1 MSRGNPFRATCIPD
15 FSKTISLSSLESHST
30 GLGSSPALVVV
41 DMCRGF
47 IDTSSPLGFECKELI
62 QANIVLVDRFREMN
76 LPIIF
81 TTTIYR
87 DVSEASVFRSKIPA
101 LNILKPGSEETSFL
115 KELSPSSN
123 ELLVE
128 KKFAS
133 AFFQTNL
140 ADELSKMNVD
150 SIIVSGV
157 TTSGCV
163 RATALDSLQNN
174 FLTTVAEDCVGD
186 RNQNAHRANLFDLQA
201 KYADVIHSNQIL
213 FKQLVLNS
221 F

>member
-1 MSRGNPFRATCIPD
+1 MSRRNAFRTSCISD
-15 FSKTISLSSLESHST
+15 FFKTIRLSSLESNST

-47 IDTSSPLGFECKELI
+47 IDPSSPLGFQCDELI
-62 QANIVLVDRFREMN
+62 QANIKLVDKFKQMN
-76 LPIIF
+76 LPVIF

-87 DVSEASVFRSKIPA
+87 DISEASVFRAKIPA

-115 KELSPSSN
+115 AELSPDSKDI
-123 ELLVE
+123 LIE

-133 AFFQTNL
+133 SFFGTNL
-140 ADELSKMNVD
+140 ADDLRRMNVD
-150 SIIVSGV
+150 SVVISGV

-186 RNQNAHRANLFDLQA
+186 RDLNAHRANLFDLQS
-201 KYADVIHSNQIL
+201 KYADV
-213 FKQLVLNS
+213 VLS
-221 F
+221 DKIF

>member
-47 IDTSSPLGFECKELI
+47 IDSSSPLGFECKELI
-62 QANIVLVDRFREMN
+62 QANIILVDRFREMN

-87 DVSEASVFRSKIPA
+87 DESEASVFRSKIPA

-213 FKQLVLNS
+213 F
-221 F
+221 

>member
-1 MSRGNPFRATCIPD
+1 MSRRNASRTTCISN
-15 FSKTISLSSLESHST
+15 FFKTIRLSSLESNST

-47 IDTSSPLGFECKELI
+47 IDPSSPLGFQCDELI
-62 QANIVLVDRFREMN
+62 QANIKLVDKFRQMN
-76 LPIIF
+76 LPVIF

-87 DVSEASVFRSKIPA
+87 DISDASVFRAKIPA
-101 LNILKPGSEETSFL
+101 LNILKPDSEETSFL
-115 KELSPSSN
+115 AELSPDS
-123 ELLVE
+123 EDILIE

-133 AFFQTNL
+133 SFFETNL
-140 ADELSKMNVD
+140 ADDLRRMNVD
-150 SIIVSGV
+150 SVVISGV

-186 RNQNAHRANLFDLQA
+186 RDLNAHRANLFDLQS
-201 KYADVIHSNQIL
+201 KYADV
-213 FKQLVLNS
+213 VLS
-221 F
+221 DKFF

>member
-1 MSRGNPFRATCIPD
+1 M
-15 FSKTISLSSLESHST
+15 SSLESNST

-47 IDTSSPLGFECKELI
+47 IDPSSPLGFPCDELI
-62 QANIVLVDRFREMN
+62 QANIKLVDKFKQMN
-76 LPIIF
+76 LPVIF

-87 DVSEASVFRSKIPA
+87 DISEASVFRSKIPA

-115 KELSPSSN
+115 AELSPDSKDI
-123 ELLVE
+123 LIE

-133 AFFQTNL
+133 SFFGTNL
-140 ADELSKMNVD
+140 ADDLRRMNVD
-150 SIIVSGV
+150 SVVISGV

-186 RNQNAHRANLFDLQA
+186 RDLNAHRANLFDLQS
-201 KYADVIHSNQIL
+201 KYADV
-213 FKQLVLNS
+213 VLS
-221 F
+221 DKIF

>member
-1 MSRGNPFRATCIPD
+1 MFRGNPFRATCIPN

-62 QANIVLVDRFREMN
+62 QANIILVDRFREMN

-87 DVSEASVFRSKIPA
+87 DASEASVFRSKIPA

-213 FKQLVLNS
+213 F
-221 F
+221 

>member
-1 MSRGNPFRATCIPD
+1 MSRGNPFRTTCIPY
-15 FSKTISLSSLESHST
+15 FSKTISLSSLESHPT
-30 GLGSSPALVVV
+30 GLGSSPALLVV

-87 DVSEASVFRSKIPA
+87 DESEASVFRSRIPA

-213 FKQLVLNS
+213 F
-221 F
+221 

>member
-1 MSRGNPFRATCIPD
+1 VFRRDASAATRISN
-15 FSKTISLSSLESHST
+15 FLKTISLSTLESNST
-30 GLGSSPALVVV
+30 GLGSAPALVVV

-47 IDTSSPLGFECKELI
+47 IDPSSPLGFKCDELI
-62 QANIVLVDRFREMN
+62 KANIILVNKFREMN
-76 LPIIF
+76 LPVIF

-87 DVSEASVFRSKIPA
+87 DISEASVFRSKIPA

-115 KELSPSSN
+115 AELSPDSKDI
-123 ELLVE
+123 LIE

-133 AFFQTNL
+133 SFFGTNL
-140 ADELSKMNVD
+140 ADDLRRMNVD
-150 SIIVSGV
+150 SVVISGV

-186 RNQNAHRANLFDLQA
+186 RDLNAHRANLFDLQS
-201 KYADVIHSNQIL
+201 KYADV
-213 FKQLVLNS
+213 VLS
-221 F
+221 DKIF

>member
-1 MSRGNPFRATCIPD
+1 M
-15 FSKTISLSSLESHST
+15 SSLESHST

-62 QANIVLVDRFREMN
+62 QANIILVDRFREMN

-201 KYADVIHSNQIL
+201 KYADVIHSNLIL
-213 FKQLVLNS
+213 CKQ
-221 F
+221 

>member
-1 MSRGNPFRATCIPD
+1 MSRGNSFRATCIPN

-87 DVSEASVFRSKIPA
+87 DESEASVFRSKIPA

-174 FLTTVAEDCVGD
+174 FLTTVAQDCVGD

-213 FKQLVLNS
+213 F
-221 F
+221 

>member
-1 MSRGNPFRATCIPD
+1 MSRRDPSRATRISN
-15 FSKTISLSSLESHST
+15 FLKTITIRLSSLESNST

-47 IDTSSPLGFECKELI
+47 IDPSSPLGFECDKLI
-62 QANIVLVDRFREMN
+62 QANIILVNKFREMN

-87 DVSEASVFRSKIPA
+87 DISEASVFRSKIPA

-115 KELSPSSN
+115 AELSPDS
-123 ELLVE
+123 EDILIE

-133 AFFQTNL
+133 SFFGTNL
-140 ADELSKMNVD
+140 ADDLRRMNVD
-150 SIIVSGV
+150 SVVISGV

-186 RNQNAHRANLFDLQA
+186 RDLNAHRANLFDLQS
-201 KYADVIHSNQIL
+201 KCADV
-213 FKQLVLNS
+213 VLS
-221 F
+221 DKIF

>member
-1 MSRGNPFRATCIPD
+1 MFRRDASRATRISN
-15 FSKTISLSSLESHST
+15 FFKTISLSTLESNSI
-30 GLGSSPALVVV
+30 GLGRAPALVVV

-47 IDTSSPLGFECKELI
+47 IDPSSPLGFKCDELI
-62 QANIVLVDRFREMN
+62 QANIILVNKFREMN
-76 LPIIF
+76 LPVIF

-87 DVSEASVFRSKIPA
+87 DISEASVFRSKIPA

-115 KELSPSSN
+115 AELSPDS
-123 ELLVE
+123 EDILIE

-133 AFFQTNL
+133 SFFGTNL
-140 ADELSKMNVD
+140 ADDLRRMNVD
-150 SIIVSGV
+150 SVVISGV

-186 RNQNAHRANLFDLQA
+186 RDLNAHRANLFDLQS
-201 KYADVIHSNQIL
+201 KYADV
-213 FKQLVLNS
+213 VLS
-221 F
+221 DKIF

>member
-1 MSRGNPFRATCIPD
+1 MSRGNSFRATCIPN

-62 QANIVLVDRFREMN
+62 QANIMLVNRFREMN

-201 KYADVIHSNQIL
+201 KYADVIHSNLIL
-213 FKQLVLNS
+213 CKQ
-221 F
+221 

>member
-1 MSRGNPFRATCIPD
+1 
-15 FSKTISLSSLESHST
+15 LSILESNST
-30 GLGSSPALVVV
+30 GLGSAPALVVV

-47 IDTSSPLGFECKELI
+47 IDPSSPLGFKCDELI
-62 QANIVLVDRFREMN
+62 QANIILVNKFREMN
-76 LPIIF
+76 LPVIF

-87 DVSEASVFRSKIPA
+87 DISEASVFRSKIPA

-115 KELSPSSN
+115 AELSPDS
-123 ELLVE
+123 EDILIE

-133 AFFQTNL
+133 SFFGTNL
-140 ADELSKMNVD
+140 ADDLRRLNVD
-150 SIIVSGV
+150 SVVISGV

-186 RNQNAHRANLFDLQA
+186 RDLNAHRANLFDLQS
-201 KYADVIHSNQIL
+201 KYADV
-213 FKQLVLNS
+213 VLS
-221 F
+221 DKIF

>member
-15 FSKTISLSSLESHST
+15 FSKTISLSSLESHSI

-47 IDTSSPLGFECKELI
+47 IDSSSPLGFECKELI
-62 QANIVLVDRFREMN
+62 QANIMLVNRFREMN

-115 KELSPSSN
+115 RELSPSSN

-133 AFFQTNL
+133 AFFKTNL
-140 ADELSKMNVD
+140 ADELYKMNVD
-150 SIIVSGV
+150 SIVVSGV

-213 FKQLVLNS
+213 F
-221 F
+221 

>member
-1 MSRGNPFRATCIPD
+1 MFRRDASRATRISN
-15 FSKTISLSSLESHST
+15 FFKTISLSTLESNST
-30 GLGSSPALVVV
+30 GLGSAPALVVV

-47 IDTSSPLGFECKELI
+47 IDPSSPLGFKCDELI
-62 QANIVLVDRFREMN
+62 QANIILVDKFREMN
-76 LPIIF
+76 LPVIF

-87 DVSEASVFRSKIPA
+87 DISEASVFRSKIPA

-115 KELSPSSN
+115 AELSPDS
-123 ELLVE
+123 EDILIE

-133 AFFQTNL
+133 SFFGTNL
-140 ADELSKMNVD
+140 ADDLRRMNVD
-150 SIIVSGV
+150 SVVISGV

-186 RNQNAHRANLFDLQA
+186 RDLNAHRANLFDLQS
-201 KYADVIHSNQIL
+201 KYADV
-213 FKQLVLNS
+213 VLS
-221 F
+221 DKFF

>member
-1 MSRGNPFRATCIPD
+1 MFRRDASRATRISN
-15 FSKTISLSSLESHST
+15 FLKTISLSALESNST
-30 GLGSSPALVVV
+30 GLGSAPALVVV

-47 IDTSSPLGFECKELI
+47 IDPSSPLGFKCDELI
-62 QANIVLVDRFREMN
+62 QANIILVNKFREMN
-76 LPIIF
+76 LPVIF

-87 DVSEASVFRSKIPA
+87 DISEASVFRSKIPA

-115 KELSPSSN
+115 AELSPDSKDI
-123 ELLVE
+123 LIE

-133 AFFQTNL
+133 SFFGTNL
-140 ADELSKMNVD
+140 ADDLRRMNVD
-150 SIIVSGV
+150 SVVISGV

-186 RNQNAHRANLFDLQA
+186 RDLNAHRANLFDLQS
-201 KYADVIHSNQIL
+201 KYADV
-213 FKQLVLNS
+213 VLS
-221 F
+221 DKIF

>member
-1 MSRGNPFRATCIPD
+1 MSRRDASRATRISN
-15 FSKTISLSSLESHST
+15 FFKTIRLSTLESNST

-47 IDTSSPLGFECKELI
+47 IDPSSPLGFQCDELI
-62 QANIVLVDRFREMN
+62 QANIKLVDKFKQMN
-76 LPIIF
+76 LPVIF
-81 TTTIYR
+81 TTTIFR
-87 DVSEASVFRSKIPA
+87 DISEASVFRAKIPA

-115 KELSPSSN
+115 AELSPDS
-123 ELLVE
+123 EDIIIE

-133 AFFQTNL
+133 SFFGTNL
-140 ADELSKMNVD
+140 ADDLRRMNVD
-150 SIIVSGV
+150 SVIISGV

-186 RNQNAHRANLFDLQA
+186 RDLNAHRANLFDLQS
-201 KYADVIHSNQIL
+201 KYADV
-213 FKQLVLNS
+213 VLS
-221 F
+221 DKIF

>member
-47 IDTSSPLGFECKELI
+47 IDSSSPLGFECKELI
-62 QANIVLVDRFREMN
+62 QANIMLVNRFREMN

-115 KELSPSSN
+115 RELSPSSN

-201 KYADVIHSNQIL
+201 KYADVIHSNLIL
-213 FKQLVLNS
+213 CKQ
-221 F
+221 